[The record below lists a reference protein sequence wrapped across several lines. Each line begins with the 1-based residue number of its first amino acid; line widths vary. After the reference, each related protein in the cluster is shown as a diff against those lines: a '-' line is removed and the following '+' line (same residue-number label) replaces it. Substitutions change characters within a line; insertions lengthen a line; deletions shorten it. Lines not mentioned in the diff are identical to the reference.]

1 MNRTQEPLDC
11 SILPWQGFTM
21 ATCGGCGRGWRGD
34 GARRPYR
41 ESDVAYVAL
50 PPRAVVLRRSSDA
63 LFFPAAS
70 RHASVLVAP
79 HARAVDGH
87 VSVLDTRRRGARS
100 DLDGRAQRQRHGGLD
115 YILFLTKRMCLSEV
129 AQCTTPASAKSREP
143 NCTTRT

>member
-1 MNRTQEPLDC
+1 
-11 SILPWQGFTM
+11 M
-21 ATCGGCGRGWRGD
+21 ATCGGCGWRGH

-87 VSVLDTRRRGARS
+87 VSVLDSGYAPAWCAFGS
-100 DLDGRAQRQRHGGLD
+100 GRE
-115 YILFLTKRMCLSEV
+115 SS
-129 AQCTTPASAKSREP
+129 ASASWRAGLHFIFNEKDVFE
-143 NCTTRT
+143 